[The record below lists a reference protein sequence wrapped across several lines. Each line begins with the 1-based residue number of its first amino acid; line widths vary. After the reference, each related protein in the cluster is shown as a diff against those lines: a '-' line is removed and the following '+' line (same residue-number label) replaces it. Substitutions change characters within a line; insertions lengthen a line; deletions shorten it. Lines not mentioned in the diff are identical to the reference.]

1 MKKVLCPK
9 CDNTVTF
16 NEQKYEEGRSLF
28 FVCPHCG
35 KKFSIQVNQAK
46 QPTHP
51 NMAISLFSKM
61 HIATDSNYLFLQET
75 TLLADV
81 PKEQI
86 YMFLLRVAIR
96 PWNGNIA
103 LSIFQ

>member
-46 QPTHP
+46 TTDTPQYG
-51 NMAISLFSKM
+51 
-61 HIATDSNYLFLQET
+61 HIIVLENAYYLFLQET

>member
-16 NEQKYEEGRSLF
+16 NESKYEEGRSLF

-35 KKFSIQVNQAK
+35 KNLAFKSTRQK

-61 HIATDSNYLFLQET
+61 HIVTGNNSLFLQEII
-75 TLLADV
+75 LLADV
-81 PKEQI
+81 PKEQM
-86 YMFLLRVAIR
+86 YMFLLRAAI
-96 PWNGNIA
+96 
-103 LSIFQ
+103 